1 MFIQVKSTNVY
12 AMWRV
17 KFSKIP
23 ELQVIGMEVHHRRTT
38 SFKALGF
45 ANHNERPVIVT

>member
-12 AMWRV
+12 VMWRI
-17 KFSKIP
+17 KFPKIP
-23 ELQVIGMEVHHRRTT
+23 ELQVIGMELHHRRTT